1 MILIKNIILCI
12 IGISGGF
19 VIGGGVFAFI
29 TMLGVFPRLADRTNT
44 ASNIK
49 IYEDAI
55 IWGGCIG
62 NLILIFNFKISFGI
76 PLLLLFGLFSG
87 IFVGCL
93 AMTIAEALK
102 VIPIFVDR
110 IKLKYGLAFIIL
122 AIALGKGLGS
132 LYQFW

>member
-1 MILIKNIILCI
+1 MILIKNILLCL
-12 IGISGGF
+12 IGVSGGF
-19 VIGGGVFAFI
+19 IIGGGVFAFI

-49 IYEDAI
+49 LYETAI
-55 IWGGCIG
+55 MWGGCVG
-62 NLILIFNFKISFGI
+62 NIILIFDLECRLGVLI
-76 PLLLLFGLFSG
+76 LLLFGLFSG
-87 IFVGCL
+87 VFVGCL

-110 IKLKYGLAFIIL
+110 VKLKYGLAFIIL
-122 AIALGKGLGS
+122 AIALGKGLGT

>member
-1 MILIKNIILCI
+1 MILIKSIILCI
-12 IGISGGF
+12 IGVSGGF
-19 VIGGGVFAFI
+19 IIGGGVFAFI

-44 ASNIK
+44 ANNIK
-49 IYEDAI
+49 LYETAI

-62 NLILIFNFKISFGI
+62 NLIIVFDYKIFLGI
-76 PLLLLFGLFSG
+76 PILLLFGLFSG

-110 IKLKYGLAFIIL
+110 IKLKYGLSLIIL
-122 AIALGKGLGS
+122 AIAIGKGLGT